1 MVKLNFT
8 KTAIEQLEKQAE
20 LNESESVE
28 AFLEEKTLLMLVNT
42 ITAPD
47 VENTQ
52 KTIKKAQDDLNDK
65 RKDIMSELLEEK
77 GKKGGEN

>member
-8 KTAIEQLEKQAE
+8 KTTIEQLEKQAE
-20 LNESESVE
+20 LNESNSVE

-47 VENTQ
+47 VENTK
-52 KTIKKAQDDLNDK
+52 KTIKKAQDDLNAK
-65 RKDIMSELLEEK
+65 RKEIMSELLEEK
-77 GKKGGEN
+77 DKKEVN

>member
-8 KTAIEQLEKQAE
+8 KTTIEQLKKQAE

-47 VENTQ
+47 VENTK

-65 RKDIMSELLEEK
+65 RKEIMSELLEEK
-77 GKKGGEN
+77 DKKEVN

>member
-8 KTAIEQLEKQAE
+8 KTTIEQLKKQAE

-47 VENTQ
+47 VENTK
-52 KTIKKAQDDLNDK
+52 KTIKKAQDDLNAK
-65 RKDIMSELLEEK
+65 RKEIMSELLEEK
-77 GKKGGEN
+77 DKKEVN

>member
-47 VENTQ
+47 VENTK

-65 RKDIMSELLEEK
+65 RKEIMSELLEEK
-77 GKKGGEN
+77 DKKEVN

>member
-8 KTAIEQLEKQAE
+8 KTTIEQLKKQAE

-47 VENTQ
+47 VENTK

-65 RKDIMSELLEEK
+65 RKEIMYELLEEK
-77 GKKGGEN
+77 DKKEVN